1 MIALKLNRCRCLV
14 HLAPLA
20 GRGRSGP
27 AGHDAIQLEDEK
39 PANLS
44 LRLELDAGNIGQLEA
59 MPCEDIF
66 TDLESRARAT
76 LSKIQS
82 LQELAQTSADATNT
96 RIYGFSRDIDRRWI
110 HRFLQA
116 HPMDVDT
123 KLLHYHL
130 GGSSRPQRLWE
141 FGGRAKLVSEWPS
154 AQAPA
159 SPSEAS
165 SPGFAVPAFLA
176 GLAQSSAPT

>member
-1 MIALKLNRCRCLV
+1 MALKLNRCRCLV

-66 TDLESRARAT
+66 TDLESRAR
-76 LSKIQS
+76 
-82 LQELAQTSADATNT
+82 DAFQNPEPTGTGTNQ
-96 RIYGFSRDIDRRWI
+96 RGRN
-110 HRFLQA
+110 Q
-116 HPMDVDT
+116 HP
-123 KLLHYHL
+123 HL
-130 GGSSRPQRLWE
+130 WFFARYRPALDPPVSPRPSHGYRL
-141 FGGRAKLVSEWPS
+141 
-154 AQAPA
+154 
-159 SPSEAS
+159 
-165 SPGFAVPAFLA
+165 
-176 GLAQSSAPT
+176 